1 METLNSM
8 LYLLSYNSEVT
19 THALGVLS
27 SYKACLRFFP
37 VAFSEKKRDGKNDG
51 KSDHRRITKHGAF
64 MERIVQNFPALK
76 S

>member
-1 METLNSM
+1 MVESVLA
-8 LYLLSYNSEVT
+8 LFFLS
-19 THALGVLS
+19 L
-27 SYKACLRFFP
+27 FP
-37 VAFSEKKRDGKNDG
+37 KKKRNGKNDG